1 MTMRVVFCLIF
12 SFFCEVMAVWAQSDA
27 FDEKIRDATNG
38 LNRYERLQRT
48 EKLLAENEASMS
60 QIQSTLKN
68 HEEKLKSL
76 DDLKRQLESQ
86 SRSIAD
92 TKNIVDDLKKSQTE
106 TGKLSSVG
114 QNPAAGTRGATA
126 SSGGSQSEVVAGL
139 LNDINVLKDEN
150 SKQLELNRKLRLDLE
165 SARLEL
171 RELSKMVSELNSK
184 VK

>member
-1 MTMRVVFCLIF
+1 MTTRVAFCLMI
-12 SFFCEVMAVWAQSDA
+12 SFFYKISTLQAQSDA

-60 QIQSTLKN
+60 QIQSTIKN

-76 DDLKRQLESQ
+76 DDLKRQVETQ
-86 SRSIAD
+86 SRSMTE
-92 TKNIVDDLKKSQTE
+92 TKTIVDEIKKSLTDS
-106 TGKLSSVG
+106 GKISSTG
-114 QNPAAGTRGATA
+114 QNLATSVRGATA
-126 SSGGSQSEVVAGL
+126 QMSGGQSEIVTGL
-139 LNDINVLKDEN
+139 LNDINILKDEN

-165 SARLEL
+165 AARLEL

-184 VK
+184 IK